1 MQFRQKQLNFCID
14 WQRFG
19 KDLGYKPGKN
29 EQAKF
34 EYSPLS
40 NVFKK
45 GSREKDKEERILKS
59 VVNIRDADEKQLQ
72 AVKDEYLK
80 LVKRIKD
87 NKHKLKSLRYE
98 TNEQDKEQLEYFDS
112 LVKLELG
119 IDIQDKLSIRL

>member
-1 MQFRQKQLNFCID
+1 M
-14 WQRFG
+14 
-19 KDLGYKPGKN
+19 
-29 EQAKF
+29 
-34 EYSPLS
+34 
-40 NVFKK
+40 
-45 GSREKDKEERILKS
+45 
-59 VVNIRDADEKQLQ
+59 VNIRDADEKQLQ